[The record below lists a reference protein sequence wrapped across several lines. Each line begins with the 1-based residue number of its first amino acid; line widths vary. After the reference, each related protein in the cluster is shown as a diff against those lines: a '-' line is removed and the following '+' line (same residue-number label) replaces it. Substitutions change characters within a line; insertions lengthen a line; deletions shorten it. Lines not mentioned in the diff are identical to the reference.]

1 MEYEDSF
8 NIYKDISAKKPT
20 KNPSFKPR
28 QYNIQQELP
37 KNIGALELSEKERLE
52 LYDVVLDYIIPT
64 NIDPNIK
71 SLSKVAGAFI
81 LDDLLSN
88 YFKK

>member
-8 NIYKDISAKKPT
+8 NIYKDIQIKKPT
-20 KNPSFKPR
+20 KKPTYKPKP
-28 QYNIQQELP
+28 YNIQQAIP
-37 KNIGALELSEKERLE
+37 KDKTVTLSEKEKLE